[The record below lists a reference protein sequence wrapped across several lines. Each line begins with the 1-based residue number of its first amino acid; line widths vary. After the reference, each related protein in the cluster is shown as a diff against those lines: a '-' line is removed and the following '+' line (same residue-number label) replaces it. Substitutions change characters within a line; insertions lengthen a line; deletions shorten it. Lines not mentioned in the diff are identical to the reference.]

1 MSMTA
6 FRRASAGLLV
16 LLAGCSTARLVPVA
30 PISGAEALAIGS
42 GVEVRADSSVL
53 ERPWT
58 VPETYTPLR
67 LLVRNIGNAPVY
79 VALDDIRLTGQG
91 RAQSAVP
98 PLDILPREQV
108 GSLGVD
114 PGSPFVFLQRT
125 SAGPRL
131 GHSESVIVEPPVST
145 LPAWSR
151 ARERGRAEILRSAFS
166 EGLIAQGETRAG
178 WVYFRAVP
186 SDAGR
191 LTLRI
196 PVRPTKEGAPVSIV
210 EIVYA
215 VRS

>member
-6 FRRASAGLLV
+6 FRRASAALLA
-16 LLAGCSTARLVPVA
+16 LLAGCSTVRLVPVEPNSA
-30 PISGAEALAIGS
+30 AEALAIGS
-42 GVEVRADSSVL
+42 GVEVRADSSVA
-53 ERPWT
+53 RPWT
-58 VPETYTPLR
+58 VPEAYTPVR
-67 LLVRNIGNAPVY
+67 LLVRNTGSAPMY
-79 VALDDIRLTGQG
+79 VALDDIRLAGQG
-91 RAQSAVP
+91 RTQSAVP
-98 PLDILPREQV
+98 PLDILPRQQV
-108 GSLGVD
+108 ASLGVD

-151 ARERGRAEILRSAFS
+151 ARERGREEILRSALRD
-166 EGLIAQGETRAG
+166 GLIGQGETRAG
-178 WVYFRAVP
+178 WVYFRAIP

-196 PVRPTKEGAPVSIV
+196 PVRSTKDSAPVSIV
-210 EIVYA
+210 EIAYA